1 MGYDVVN
8 ESEGIWT
15 FRKHEDGFISAPG
28 AGIIQE
34 TDLMSMNLLSNETG
48 DLLIKDKS
56 SVVIEN
62 LNPSVDIYFSEN
74 DEMPSSSHDKGGQDT
89 DVAAA
94 NLSLSTVK
102 EDQTMSCSSSHMN
115 PNWLKDLKLNLK
127 SEIIDKCAVKVS
139 DAVSANAF
147 IEDVKERREIRN
159 MIINAVVDRII
170 LVFGGVSRP
179 LIREVRQLV
188 VELQFIYPAMFK
200 EDSSTGYGF
209 GGRKGG
215 DALAHHLLD
224 RVRAK
229 DGISSKAVSES
240 VGADDSAL
248 QIKPKKGKRK
258 LVYGKYKFE
267 LKDCNN
273 QFTHFVPGVDNQKWY
288 KIVPCTNAIAI
299 RRANEET
306 SFDSRELVYEKNRE
320 QLHSQFR

>member
-1 MGYDVVN
+1 MRCFIFCNLCNSSGYQLSFSCSLEPTIVGYDVVN
-8 ESEGIWT
+8 ESDGIWT
-15 FRKHEDGFISAPG
+15 LRKLEDGFISAPG

-34 TDLMSMNLLSNETG
+34 RDLMSMNLLSNETG

-56 SVVIEN
+56 SVVVEN

-74 DEMPSSSHDKGGQDT
+74 DEMLSSSHNNGGQDGAT
-89 DVAAA
+89 A
-94 NLSLSTVK
+94 NLSLSTLK
-102 EDQTMSCSSSHMN
+102 EDQTMPCSSSHMN
-115 PNWLKDLKLNLK
+115 PNWLKDLKHNLK
-127 SEIIDKCAVKVS
+127 SEIIDKCAEKVR
-139 DAVSANAF
+139 DAVSANAL

-224 RVRAK
+224 RIRAK

-240 VGADDSAL
+240 VVGADDSAL

-258 LVYGKYKFE
+258 LVYGKYRFE
-267 LKDCNN
+267 LKDGNN
-273 QFTHFVPGVDNQKWY
+273 QFTHF
-288 KIVPCTNAIAI
+288 I
-299 RRANEET
+299 
-306 SFDSRELVYEKNRE
+306 SR
-320 QLHSQFR
+320 S